1 MKSLLALT
9 SILLAAIAL
18 APLALGAEDP
28 AKAEYVAR
36 VEPICQANTEASQR
50 ILAGASDRVK
60 AKELRKA
67 GSQFVRAAAA
77 FGKATGEIAA
87 VPQPPAEAT
96 RLGKWITHLRLVEGY
111 LRKTGKELMRGDRRQ
126 ATIDFIKTR
135 SAANAA
141 NNVIFNFEFHD
152 CRITG
157 AKFR

>member
-1 MKSLLALT
+1 MKSLPALT
-9 SILLAAIAL
+9 SILLATIAL
-18 APLALGAEDP
+18 APVALGAEDA

-36 VEPICQANTEASQR
+36 VEPICKANTEASQR

-60 AKELRKA
+60 AKRLKKA

-96 RLGKWITHLRLVEGY
+96 RLGKWIAHLRLIEGY